1 MTRCFIPI
9 IERCGFQPFDSPLVV
24 PQTPYFRYLWAPC
37 WGVTR
42 RYPNQ
47 YAILDSFGTPCF
59 LRADLRTSFLTYIM
73 RTANTRVRR
82 YEFGNVM
89 RMNRECNKC
98 GVQAFASIDTIW
110 QQKWACLRG
119 LRRRPSQ
126 CELSVMYSWEAVMV
140 SLQLLKPLAVM
151 IHHPLLLHV
160 NHVGVRA

>member
-1 MTRCFIPI
+1 M
-9 IERCGFQPFDSPLVV
+9 V
-24 PQTPYFRYLWAPC
+24 PQTPYFRYLWTPC

-89 RMNRECNKC
+89 RMGAKKQVVEK
-98 GVQAFASIDTIW
+98 
-110 QQKWACLRG
+110 LRG
-119 LRRRPSQ
+119 L
-126 CELSVMYSWEAVMV
+126 LK
-140 SLQLLKPLAVM
+140 LQLASISSTSGGSVWCEW
-151 IHHPLLLHV
+151 
-160 NHVGVRA
+160 

>member
-1 MTRCFIPI
+1 
-9 IERCGFQPFDSPLVV
+9 
-24 PQTPYFRYLWAPC
+24 
-37 WGVTR
+37 
-42 RYPNQ
+42 
-47 YAILDSFGTPCF
+47 
-59 LRADLRTSFLTYIM
+59 M

-98 GVQAFASIDTIW
+98 GVQTFASIDTVW
-110 QQKWACLRG
+110 QQKWARLRG

-151 IHHPLLLHV
+151 IRHPLLLHV
-160 NHVGVRA
+160 NHVGVRV